1 MWRNLVLKVFAA
13 RTVCKKQEQKYRT
26 VSKNWLEI
34 PYGVCVCVLVDK
46 EPVRGTPND
55 KLNVTSVTYMQVRT
69 ISCCNTAEKL
79 ASTS

>member
-1 MWRNLVLKVFAA
+1 MWRILVFKVFEA

-26 VSKNWLEI
+26 VVKNWLEI
-34 PYGVCVCVLVDK
+34 PYGVCVLVDK
-46 EPVRGTPND
+46 EPVRGTPNE
-55 KLNVTSVTYMQVRT
+55 KLSVTSVTYVQVRT